1 MSDPALRRLLNTSHR
16 VNPTH
21 QWHELDDALRV
32 LEDAVLAEDVCADEL
47 DVLRDVGLGGPDA
60 RDALLD
66 VVEQALGQRGVLVQ
80 VHEVRSLAE
89 KGEQER

>member
-1 MSDPALRRLLNTSHR
+1 MLDR
-16 VNPTH
+16 VNATH
-21 QWHELDDALRV
+21 QWHQLDDALRV

-47 DVLRDVGLGGPDA
+47 DVLRDVGLGGADA

-80 VHEVRSLAE
+80 VHQVRSLE
-89 KGEQER
+89 GKMGEQKR